1 MYDAAGQER
10 LRRSFGLVQLFPGV
24 SAFGMQCDG
33 QVTQL
38 HRCRS
43 LDLQMKGAPPNA
55 FCSRL
60 VEEFASLKS
69 RQNVEVERS
78 LQESCRPPA
87 SRPVNQVVLVTRIGR
102 HL

>member
-43 LDLQMKGAPPNA
+43 LD
-55 FCSRL
+55 
-60 VEEFASLKS
+60 EEFASLKS